1 MSQRVVRQILIMLG
15 VAFLLAGCVQS
26 AKHRESMENIQS
38 VTVGQGLT
46 KAITLM
52 ETERDLLSDPDKN
65 TGNRS
70 LKASA
75 AIIDLLEIGALYHY
89 DGQFERSNEALTIV
103 ASYYGEQEDKAK
115 ISVSETA
122 GLAVKSLVSEGLGG
136 RYELSDY
143 EKVFVHT
150 LMALNYL
157 MQGDLD
163 SAAVEGRIT
172 ESLHAWIRDKVE
184 DENAKAD
191 ADAAVAQADDS
202 DDSPLESNASVQ
214 PQSAQA
220 GVNPMAALF
229 GGGAGGTAAQGQPS
243 SDTAKNSIK
252 DGLAL
257 SPEEMKIA
265 GDLKDGYRNAM
276 TYNLSAMVL
285 ELEAGES
292 DGVDEDNAIIAL
304 RKSIE
309 LYDNGGVGDRFVKL
323 IHARDQASDSRNA
336 AAINILKNRYP
347 GLVANA
353 ENNRGARPN
362 FQVFVHTGDSPR
374 VVAYDLSIPNPISG
388 TISKLSI
395 PKYKVQ
401 ADESYKLLLNNDG
414 LKVGPQLDFDSLAL
428 KSYADKLPGLQLR
441 MVTRFIANT
450 LVDREINKRAGG
462 FGQILTAVKNQQLEQ
477 ADTRSW
483 TALPKVIHYGQSLVT
498 TDSGR
503 VQLKNS
509 LDQVIYDEKFPVKD
523 GKLTLV
529 NIRKMGDKYIA
540 KHVYLEPA
548 TALAKIKTHKVRL
561 SVSSD
566 YREQIRAAQR
576 QLNEL
581 GFNAG
586 VPDGDPGNATKAAVK
601 SLLLSRNLQGD
612 DGLDDQNQAA
622 IKKAH
627 REMVVEI
634 QTLLNSK
641 GFNTGKPDG
650 LAGRGTSTAISK
662 YQKVA
667 GLTPDGRPTIT
678 LLEHM
683 QQN

>member
-220 GVNPMAALF
+220 GVIPWRHCLVEAQEALQHR
-229 GGGAGGTAAQGQPS
+229 ASRAV
-243 SDTAKNSIK
+243 I
-252 DGLAL
+252 
-257 SPEEMKIA
+257 
-265 GDLKDGYRNAM
+265 
-276 TYNLSAMVL
+276 
-285 ELEAGES
+285 
-292 DGVDEDNAIIAL
+292 L
-304 RKSIE
+304 RKTVSKM
-309 LYDNGGVGDRFVKL
+309 VW
-323 IHARDQASDSRNA
+323 
-336 AAINILKNRYP
+336 
-347 GLVANA
+347 
-353 ENNRGARPN
+353 
-362 FQVFVHTGDSPR
+362 
-374 VVAYDLSIPNPISG
+374 LSH
-388 TISKLSI
+388 
-395 PKYKVQ
+395 
-401 ADESYKLLLNNDG
+401 
-414 LKVGPQLDFDSLAL
+414 
-428 KSYADKLPGLQLR
+428 LR
-441 MVTRFIANT
+441 
-450 LVDREINKRAGG
+450 K
-462 FGQILTAVKNQQLEQ
+462 
-477 ADTRSW
+477 
-483 TALPKVIHYGQSLVT
+483 
-498 TDSGR
+498 
-503 VQLKNS
+503 
-509 LDQVIYDEKFPVKD
+509 
-523 GKLTLV
+523 
-529 NIRKMGDKYIA
+529 
-540 KHVYLEPA
+540 
-548 TALAKIKTHKVRL
+548 
-561 SVSSD
+561 
-566 YREQIRAAQR
+566 
-576 QLNEL
+576 
-581 GFNAG
+581 
-586 VPDGDPGNATKAAVK
+586 
-601 SLLLSRNLQGD
+601 
-612 DGLDDQNQAA
+612 
-622 IKKAH
+622 
-627 REMVVEI
+627 
-634 QTLLNSK
+634 
-641 GFNTGKPDG
+641 
-650 LAGRGTSTAISK
+650 
-662 YQKVA
+662 
-667 GLTPDGRPTIT
+667 
-678 LLEHM
+678 
-683 QQN
+683 